1 VIAIFSKLI
10 VQILYGSEYGATIGA
25 LCIIVWYTTFSYLGS
40 VRGIW
45 ILAEN
50 KQKYLWIINWSGAM
64 INIVLNLCFI
74 RLWGVEGAAIASV
87 ITQFFTN
94 FVIGIILKP
103 IRPNNSLIIKSL
115 HPKWILEM
123 LGYLFNKKRK
133 S

>member
-1 VIAIFSKLI
+1 LLAKPIIL
-10 VQILYGSEYGATIGA
+10 ILYGSEYLGAIST
-25 LCIIVWYTTFSYLGS
+25 LRIVVWHTTFSYIGS
-40 VRGIW
+40 VRNVW
-45 ILAEN
+45 MLAED